1 MNAIQNFFLQLWT
14 DLRAR
19 RLLPVAG
26 LLVAGLIAAPIV
38 LSKGSEEPP
47 APAPETATPQPQQKH
62 QGPEALAQVKLEEDL
77 EGDGS
82 SLSAFDVSNPFAPPK
97 KVVDKALAEAQGTTG
112 ESAPSTGT
120 TGTSVSTGDTGST
133 GGDTGSTGGGT
144 PDTGTG
150 GGTPDSGTGGDQ
162 NTGGDK
168 TKTTEFTYVLDV
180 TFWANGKRRT
190 IKGME
195 KLDMLPSQV
204 NPLLI
209 FMGVSDNAGNAVFLV
224 DSTLKTTGEGKCK
237 PSHSDCAFLYLGAG
251 AEQEFTN
258 DEGDSYRLLINEIRK
273 VKVGSQS
280 DTDAN
285 GAKSGKTARASVGAE
300 AARRFAFPLLTDV
313 VAESGS
319 TNGNSTGADKRR

>member
-47 APAPETATPQPQQKH
+47 APAPETATPQAQPKQ
-62 QGPEALAQVKLEEDL
+62 QGPEELAQVKLEGEA
-77 EGDGS
+77 EGNGS

-97 KVVDKALAEAQGTTG
+97 KVVDKALAETQGTTG
-112 ESAPSTGT
+112 ESAASTDT
-120 TGTSVSTGDTGST
+120 TGTTGDTGST

-150 GGTPDSGTGGDQ
+150 GGDQ
-162 NTGGDK
+162 NTGGGDQ

-180 TFWANGKRRT
+180 TFWANGKKRT

-273 VKVGSQS
+273 VKVGAKS

-285 GAKSGKTARASVGAE
+285 GAKSGKTARAAVGTE

-319 TNGNSTGADKRR
+319 TNGNSTGADSRR

>member
-47 APAPETATPQPQQKH
+47 APAPEASTPQPKLKQ
-62 QGPEALAQVKLEEDL
+62 QGPEALAQVKLEDDL
-77 EGDGS
+77 EGNGS

-97 KVVDKALAEAQGTTG
+97 KVVDQALAEAQGTTG

-120 TGTSVSTGDTGST
+120 TGTTGDTGST
-133 GGDTGSTGGGT
+133 GGDTGSTGGTT
-144 PDTGTG
+144 PDT
-150 GGTPDSGTGGDQ
+150 GTGGDQ
-162 NTGGDK
+162 NTGGDQ

-180 TFWANGKRRT
+180 TFWANAKQRT
-190 IKGME
+190 IMGLE

-209 FMGVSDNAGNAVFLV
+209 FRGVESDGGNAVFLV
-224 DSTLKTTGEGKCK
+224 DATLTASGEGTCRPK
-237 PSHSDCAFLYLGAG
+237 PKPDECASLALGPG
-251 AEQEFTN
+251 SEEEFTST
-258 DEGDSYRLLINEIRK
+258 ESGDTFKLRIDEIRK
-273 VKVGSQS
+273 VEVG
-280 DTDAN
+280 DAKGSST
-285 GAKSGKTARASVGAE
+285 GAAGSKAKTARAAT
-300 AARRFAFPLLTDV
+300 ARTKRFRLPLLADV
-313 VAESGS
+313 IVVSGPNQDGS
-319 TNGNSTGADKRR
+319 TGDETRR

>member
-1 MNAIQNFFLQLWT
+1 M
-14 DLRAR
+14 
-19 RLLPVAG
+19 
-26 LLVAGLIAAPIV
+26 
-38 LSKGSEEPP
+38 
-47 APAPETATPQPQQKH
+47 
-62 QGPEALAQVKLEEDL
+62 
-77 EGDGS
+77 
-82 SLSAFDVSNPFAPPK
+82 SNPFAPPK
-97 KVVDKALAEAQGTTG
+97 KVVDKALAETQGTTG

-120 TGTSVSTGDTGST
+120 TGTTGDTGST

-150 GGTPDSGTGGDQ
+150 GGDQ
-162 NTGGDK
+162 NTGGGDQ

-180 TFWANGKRRT
+180 TFWANGKKRT

-237 PSHSDCAFLYLGAG
+237 PSHGDCAFLYLGAG

-273 VKVGSQS
+273 VKVGGKS

-285 GAKSGKTARASVGAE
+285 GAKSGKTARAAVGAD

-319 TNGNSTGADKRR
+319 TNGNSTGADSRR

>member
-1 MNAIQNFFLQLWT
+1 MNQIRNFFLQLWT

-26 LLVAGLIAAPIV
+26 LLLAGVIAAPIL

-47 APAPETATPQPQQKH
+47 APATEASTPQPQPKRP
-62 QGPEALAQVKLEEDL
+62 GPEALAQVKLEDSL
-77 EGDGS
+77 EGNGS
-82 SLSAFDVSNPFAPPK
+82 SLSAFDVSNPFAPPQ
-97 KVVDKALAEAQGTTG
+97 KVVDKALDEAQGTTG
-112 ESAPSTGT
+112 VSTPGGTGTGT
-120 TGTSVSTGDTGST
+120 TVPAPDTGST
-133 GGDTGSTGGGT
+133 GGGGTPDSGTGGGT

-150 GGTPDSGTGGDQ
+150 GGDQ
-162 NTGGDK
+162 E
-168 TKTTEFTYVLDV
+168 KTTEFTYVLDV
-180 TFWANGKRRT
+180 SFWANGKRRN
-190 IKGME
+190 IKGLE

-209 FMGVSDNAGNAVFLV
+209 FMGVTDNAGNAVFLV

-237 PSHSDCAFLYLGAG
+237 PSNSDCAFLYLGAG

-273 VKVGSQS
+273 VKVGDESG
-280 DTDAN
+280 TAAKE
-285 GAKSGKTARASVGAE
+285 AKSGKTARASVGSQ

-319 TNGNSTGADKRR
+319 TNGNSSGADERR

>member
-1 MNAIQNFFLQLWT
+1 MNQIRNFFLQLWT

-26 LLVAGLIAAPIV
+26 LLLAGVIAAPIL

-47 APAPETATPQPQQKH
+47 APATEAATPQQQPKRL
-62 QGPEALAQVKLEEDL
+62 GPEALAQVKLEDSL
-77 EGDGS
+77 EGNGS
-82 SLSAFDVSNPFAPPK
+82 SLSAFDVSDPFAPPQ
-97 KVVDKALAEAQGTTG
+97 KVVDKALDEAQGTTG
-112 ESAPSTGT
+112 ESTPGGTGTGT
-120 TGTSVSTGDTGST
+120 TEPAPDTGST
-133 GGDTGSTGGGT
+133 GGGGTPDSGTGGGT

-150 GGTPDSGTGGDQ
+150 GGDQ
-162 NTGGDK
+162 E
-168 TKTTEFTYVLDV
+168 KTTEFTYVLDV
-180 TFWANGKRRT
+180 SFWANGKRRN
-190 IKGME
+190 IKGLE

-209 FMGVSDNAGNAVFLV
+209 FMGVTDNAGNAVFLV

-237 PSHSDCAFLYLGAG
+237 PSNSDCAFLYLGAG

-273 VKVGSQS
+273 VKVGDDSGTAAK
-280 DTDAN
+280 D
-285 GAKSGKTARASVGAE
+285 AKSGKTARASVGSQV
-300 AARRFAFPLLTDV
+300 ARRFAFPLLTDV

-319 TNGNSTGADKRR
+319 TNGNSSGADERR

>member
-47 APAPETATPQPQQKH
+47 APAPETATPQAQPKH
-62 QGPEALAQVKLEEDL
+62 HGPEELSQVTL
-77 EGDGS
+77 EGEAEGNGS

-97 KVVDKALAEAQGTTG
+97 KVVDKALAETQGTTG
-112 ESAPSTGT
+112 ESVASTDT
-120 TGTSVSTGDTGST
+120 TGTTGDTGST

-150 GGTPDSGTGGDQ
+150 GGDQ
-162 NTGGDK
+162 NTGGGDQ

-180 TFWANGKRRT
+180 TFWANGKKRT

-237 PSHSDCAFLYLGAG
+237 PSHGDCAFLYLGAG

-273 VKVGSQS
+273 VKVGAKS

-285 GAKSGKTARASVGAE
+285 GAKRGKTARAAVGTE

-319 TNGNSTGADKRR
+319 TNGNSTGADSRR

>member
-47 APAPETATPQPQQKH
+47 APAPETATPQAQPKH
-62 QGPEALAQVKLEEDL
+62 QGPEELSQVTL
-77 EGDGS
+77 EGEAEGNGS

-97 KVVDKALAEAQGTTG
+97 KVVDKALAETQGTTG
-112 ESAPSTGT
+112 ESVASTDT
-120 TGTSVSTGDTGST
+120 TGTTGDTGST

-150 GGTPDSGTGGDQ
+150 GGDQ
-162 NTGGDK
+162 NTGGGDQE
-168 TKTTEFTYVLDV
+168 KTTEFTYVLDV
-180 TFWANGKRRT
+180 SFWANGKRRN
-190 IKGME
+190 IKGLE

-209 FMGVSDNAGNAVFLV
+209 FMGVTDNAGNAVFLV

-237 PSHSDCAFLYLGAG
+237 PSNSDCAFLYLGAG

-273 VKVGSQS
+273 VKVGDESG
-280 DTDAN
+280 TAAK
-285 GAKSGKTARASVGAE
+285 GAKRGKTARASVGSQV
-300 AARRFAFPLLTDV
+300 ARRFAFPLLTDV

-319 TNGNSTGADKRR
+319 TNGNSSGADERR

>member
-38 LSKGSEEPP
+38 LSKGARREPP
-47 APAPETATPQPQQKH
+47 APAPETATPQAQPKH
-62 QGPEALAQVKLEEDL
+62 QGPEELSQVTL
-77 EGDGS
+77 EGEAEGNGS

-97 KVVDKALAEAQGTTG
+97 KVVDKALAETQGTTG
-112 ESAPSTGT
+112 ESVASTDT
-120 TGTSVSTGDTGST
+120 TGTTGDTGST

-150 GGTPDSGTGGDQ
+150 GGDQ
-162 NTGGDK
+162 NTGGGDQ

-180 TFWANGKRRT
+180 TFWANGKKRT
-190 IKGME
+190 VKGME

-209 FMGVSDNAGNAVFLV
+209 FMGVATTPATRSSS
-224 DSTLKTTGEGKCK
+224 STPRSRPLARASASPAT
-237 PSHSDCAFLYLGAG
+237 SDCAFLYLGAG

-273 VKVGSQS
+273 VKVGAKS

-285 GAKSGKTARASVGAE
+285 GAKRGKTARAAVGTE

-319 TNGNSTGADKRR
+319 TNGNSTGADSRR

>member
-47 APAPETATPQPQQKH
+47 APATEASTPQPQPKQ

-77 EGDGS
+77 EGNGS

-120 TGTSVSTGDTGST
+120 TGTTGSTGDTGST

-150 GGTPDSGTGGDQ
+150 GDQ
-162 NTGGDK
+162 NTGGDQ

-180 TFWANGKRRT
+180 TFWANGKKRT

-237 PSHSDCAFLYLGAG
+237 PSQSDCAFLYLGAG

-273 VKVGSQS
+273 VKVDGQS

-285 GAKSGKTARASVGAE
+285 GAKGSKTARASVGAQ